1 MARPAAQAGF
11 FSRNSA
17 AAPDTLNMSAFG
29 PGSIPPVSVTQ
40 VAGGLGQSTSVQPLS
55 ARQAERQRAG
65 IPVKRTRTE
74 DEVELQ
80 STTVETDV
88 AIRDLGQSGGEEAHE
103 ERQKQNNYQPQ
114 KGPDRPRI
122 DVQG

>member
-1 MARPAAQAGF
+1 
-11 FSRNSA
+11 
-17 AAPDTLNMSAFG
+17 MSAFG
-29 PGSIPPVSVTQ
+29 PGFIPPISVTQ
-40 VAGGLGQSTSVQPLS
+40 VAGGLGQATSAQPLS
-55 ARQAERQRAG
+55 ARQAERQRNG
-65 IPVKRTRTE
+65 IPIKRTRTE

-88 AIRDLGQSGGEEAHE
+88 AIRDLGQSGGEEANE

-114 KGPDRPRI
+114 KAGKDPTKPDRPHI